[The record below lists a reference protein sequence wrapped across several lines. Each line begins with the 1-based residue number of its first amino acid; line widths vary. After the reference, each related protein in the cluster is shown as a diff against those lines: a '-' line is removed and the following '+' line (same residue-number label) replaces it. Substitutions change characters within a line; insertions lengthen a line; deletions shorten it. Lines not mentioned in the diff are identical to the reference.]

1 MNYVIRTTETYRVP
15 NEEAVKKLLEE
26 LKSNRMFEIV
36 KYSSIKKERKEK
48 GEIVD
53 EWIRLEVVKVFNDEK
68 EPISEVQVRYDKGD
82 FEDGN

>member
-1 MNYVIRTTETYRVP
+1 MNYLIRTTETYRVP

-36 KYSSIKKERKEK
+36 KYSSIKK

>member
-1 MNYVIRTTETYRVP
+1 MNYLIRTTETYRVP

-68 EPISEVQVRYDKGD
+68 EPISEVKVRYDKGD
-82 FEDGN
+82 FEDDN